1 MAPAALHAALE
12 DIPGSPP
19 AVPTAKSKPGVVSFS
34 CSSCSSDEAPELFE
48 ASAPGPGGRRVQRM
62 GSHAVISSEQLSA
75 SLDEEAA
82 SSASSSATATP
93 VVGPSTGNSPATTA
107 DPAQLAEALV
117 AAGAAPAR
125 SSRLA
130 AAPAAG
136 WEERP
141 EAALEAARRSEKA
154 APFV

>member
-1 MAPAALHAALE
+1 MH
-12 DIPGSPP
+12 GSPP

-34 CSSCSSDEAPELFE
+34 CSSCSSDEAPDLFE

-82 SSASSSATATP
+82 ASSASSSATATP
-93 VVGPSTGNSPATTA
+93 VVGPSAGNSPATTA

-130 AAPAAG
+130 PAAG
-136 WEERP
+136 WEDRP
-141 EAALEAARRSEKA
+141 EAALEAARRSERA

>member
-1 MAPAALHAALE
+1 
-12 DIPGSPP
+12 
-19 AVPTAKSKPGVVSFS
+19 
-34 CSSCSSDEAPELFE
+34 
-48 ASAPGPGGRRVQRM
+48 M

-82 SSASSSATATP
+82 ASSASSSATATP
-93 VVGPSTGNSPATTA
+93 VIGPSAGNSPATTA